1 MARQILLNT
10 NQVRISHIGLGIGT
24 LLLSA
29 FALFLCANHSTRR
42 IRKWRACYGYRYQEP
57 VIQLIPD
64 DIPSFHVGEMDPS
77 TCSGEEISVWKK
89 NILMGGKCQLPEFS
103 GVIIYDSAG
112 NVVTPAKT
120 VKAHPPLRWE

>member
-10 NQVRISHIGLGIGT
+10 NQVSISHVGLVIGT

-29 FALFLCANHSTRR
+29 FALFMCANHSRR
-42 IRKWRACYGYRYQEP
+42 WTRKWRACCGYGYQEP
-57 VIQLIPD
+57 VIQLNPG
-64 DIPSFHVGEMDPS
+64 DIPTSHLGELDPS
-77 TCSGEEISVWKK
+77 TCSGEYVSVWKK

-103 GVIIYDSAG
+103 GIIIYDSAG

-120 VKAHPPLRWE
+120 NKARPPLPCK